1 MHYFYVNR
9 AFNFLFNHY
18 KEEHYIEGLSQSLK
32 NLEQEKIEKLAKE
45 NLERL
50 NRLCEVNINE

>member
-1 MHYFYVNR
+1 MELGFEMSD
-9 AFNFLFNHY
+9 L
-18 KEEHYIEGLSQSLK
+18 LK